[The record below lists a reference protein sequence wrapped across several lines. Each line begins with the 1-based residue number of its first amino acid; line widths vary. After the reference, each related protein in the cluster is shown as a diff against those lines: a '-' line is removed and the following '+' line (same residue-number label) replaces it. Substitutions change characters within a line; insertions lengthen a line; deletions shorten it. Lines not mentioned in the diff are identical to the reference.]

1 MNLHPSCRIFA
12 LEGVRGRRFRRRLQ
26 PRRGTDRMTID
37 AASFWAEGRSPT
49 LATVRLRTKVTKG
62 AGSREAGM
70 AMAFK
75 LLDAAQAR
83 WRRINGH
90 ELVPLVRA
98 GATFIDG
105 KLQERKEAQTGTTD
119 TNKTGS
125 VAA

>member
-1 MNLHPSCRIFA
+1 MPLSRTVAPYSSANREHRPA
-12 LEGVRGRRFRRRLQ
+12 DPWAQ
-26 PRRGTDRMTID
+26 
-37 AASFWAEGRSPT
+37 AASTAFHTSHQPDRVD
-49 LATVRLRTKVTKG
+49 LRHVRLRTKVTKG
-62 AGSREAGM
+62 AGSREAGV

-119 TNKTGS
+119 TNKTWS